1 MDKARGGFDS
11 LRCALCRI
19 ELRKK
24 KSVKLRGRERAQPT
38 ENSSQSTLPRLRP
51 NQTSPS
57 SPPLPICFFFGG
69 GMGRTTTKIKMGGKA
84 GRRLRFLPS
93 FV

>member
-24 KSVKLRGRERAQPT
+24 KSVKLREREREHSQRRIPPSLLCPVSGPT
-38 ENSSQSTLPRLRP
+38 KLLL
-51 NQTSPS
+51 
-57 SPPLPICFFFGG
+57 PPLLSLFAFFFGG
-69 GMGRTTTKIKMGGKA
+69 GWEEQQQK
-84 GRRLRFLPS
+84 
-93 FV
+93 